1 MHSDEYTHAMSTRLQ
16 VILDD
21 RELEEIKVVAERH
34 KMTVSEWVRH
44 ALREARRNEPTKSV
58 EFKLAALEHACR
70 NAESGGREVDIEQ
83 MLDEIAQ
90 GYRQDCLPE

>member
-1 MHSDEYTHAMSTRLQ
+1 MSMRLQ

-34 KMTVSEWVRH
+34 QMTVSEWVRH

-58 EFKLAALEHACR
+58 EFKLAALEKALQFKDDGP
-70 NAESGGREVDIEQ
+70 AVDIEQ

-90 GYRQDCLPE
+90 GYKQDCLPE